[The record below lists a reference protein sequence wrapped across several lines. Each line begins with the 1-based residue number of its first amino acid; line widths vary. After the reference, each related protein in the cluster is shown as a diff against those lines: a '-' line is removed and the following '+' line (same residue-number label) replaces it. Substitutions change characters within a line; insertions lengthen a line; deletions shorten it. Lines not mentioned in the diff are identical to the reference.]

1 MWRTPSARKV
11 GRVAPGPLGE
21 QRDRP
26 RGQRLGGDAHDALA
40 RQGGEDAP
48 HLGPLGD
55 ALRTAGE
62 DQASGRADEA
72 AAEQRD
78 EVERAVVGPV
88 EVLDDDDRGGRE
100 LVERGGEDVLARARA
115 VERGEQRT
123 AGLAR
128 DVAERPH
135 GAGGDQRVARAP
147 EDPPRV
153 QGAADVGD
161 ERRLADARLAGHDG
175 DAPGAARV
183 RDRRLEDPPLAV
195 AFEKL
200 HRAASLT
207 ARPRLRGTAV
217 CAAARVAATVT
228 ACS

>member
-1 MWRTPSARKV
+1 MQVRR
-11 GRVAPGPLGE
+11 GAPGPLGE
-21 QRDRP
+21 QRDR
-26 RGQRLGGDAHDALA
+26 RLGQRPGSDAQDALA

-48 HLGPLGD
+48 HLGALGD
-55 ALRTAGE
+55 ALRAAGE
-62 DQASGRADEA
+62 DQAPGRAHEA
-72 AAEQRD
+72 AAEERD

-100 LVERGGEDVLARARA
+100 LVERGGEHVLARARA
-115 VERGEQRT
+115 VERGEQRP

-128 DVAERPH
+128 HVAERAH
-135 GAGGDQRVARAP
+135 RARRDQRVARAP
-147 EDPPRV
+147 EHAPRG

-161 ERRLADARLAGHDG
+161 QRGLADARLAGHDG

-200 HRAASLT
+200 HPAASLIDPFAPRAGSPLRST
-207 ARPRLRGTAV
+207 A
-217 CAAARVAATVT
+217 
-228 ACS
+228 